1 MLFSCVL
8 NTSSLNC
15 NFPFFLFSLLCVVT
29 STGYLEIDT
38 TFMFFLA
45 CLFKSSRVSCELEE
59 NKFLRRGKEPIEW
72 YLTTSYWSNS
82 CCRGFRL
89 FFFFVW
95 SVGMAK
101 CNLWNNSCSNLY
113 EKRGNVNCVCVC
125 NVILEYR
132 LRLFCGKN
140 GF

>member
-1 MLFSCVL
+1 MCFKHFLSQLQFSI
-8 NTSSLNC
+8 
-15 NFPFFLFSLLCVVT
+15 FLFSLLFVVT

-89 FFFFVW
+89 FLLFDLWGWLSVIYEIIVAPTYTKSEETWTVFVYVT
-95 SVGMAK
+95 SF
-101 CNLWNNSCSNLY
+101 WNIGYGCFVVKMVFRLY
-113 EKRGNVNCVCVC
+113 FV
-125 NVILEYR
+125 
-132 LRLFCGKN
+132 
-140 GF
+140 